1 MWHRVTCVTFT
12 CITCRVLEVH
22 TYILWICFHH
32 MCIALC
38 IALRLSVVYNHS
50 GGSTNVSRPFDIK
63 TGDIDIPDHVVHKQT
78 AARNIE
84 NKYWCCE
91 CERSFSSQI
100 ALSRHQ
106 HIHTGKYKCTE
117 CDKCFETSKDLARH
131 RRIHSGEKPFKCSLC
146 NRSCSRSDNLQLHKR
161 CVHSSS
167 RPHLCSYCGKTF
179 ATSTSLN
186 SHVRIHAKPYSCEH
200 CSERFARLDQLK
212 THLLKSQDQ
221 GTWFVCNI
229 CE

>member
-1 MWHRVTCVTFT
+1 
-12 CITCRVLEVH
+12 
-22 TYILWICFHH
+22 

-38 IALRLSVVYNHS
+38 IALRFSVVYNHS
-50 GGSTNVSRPFDIK
+50 GGSTNVSQPFDIK
-63 TGDIDIPDHVVHKQT
+63 TGDINITDHVVHRQT

-84 NKYWCCE
+84 NNYRCCE
-91 CERSFSSQI
+91 CERSFSSRI
-100 ALSRHQ
+100 ALSRHK
-106 HIHTGKYKCTE
+106 HIHTRKYKCTE

-131 RRIHSGEKPFKCSLC
+131 RRTHSGEKPFKCSLC
-146 NRSCSRSDNLQLHKR
+146 NRSCSRWDNLQLHKR

-221 GTWFVCNI
+221 GT
-229 CE
+229 